1 MGSKKSQRDR
11 AAKAAAVK
19 NAAATKKADR
29 EARKAHRKAEA
40 RKRARQTQDEDA
52 QFEASLEVLGVR
64 VVGMVGDGN
73 CLFRSIADQ
82 MEGNPNRHRHY
93 RSTIISFISSRR
105 EDFEPFIEDDES
117 FDDYV
122 SRMST
127 EAEWGGHQELY
138 AAAEALEVNFIIH
151 QFEGPRMLLQSTAP
165 KRTLH
170 ISYHGEMH
178 YNSVRA
184 LSDPAV
190 TGKPAQRI
198 VLNTPS
204 SNKEESSSS
213 SAAELVRLSVPS
225 ASEEDIRR
233 TLRDT
238 GGDGDAAIELL
249 IAGYNPNEDET
260 CHANTD
266 RESVQ
271 SESRVGGA
279 GGSSVLIAPSGGS
292 KIARCDRCDKTD
304 HATEDC
310 PFFSKPREAPLPP
323 KPSSR
328 SVDSKQAR
336 DQASNLRPQQ
346 TLGLNEIKDQKMES
360 MEKTAPTRSGQCP
373 CGSGKKYKKCC
384 MKADRRRSKQ
394 PTATSLDDSQITA
407 AAAGGGTILI

>member
-266 RESVQ
+266 RESET
-271 SESRVGGA
+271 ESRVGA

-328 SVDSKQAR
+328 SVEPKPPR
-336 DQASNLRPQQ
+336 GQASNQKQQ

-360 MEKTAPTRSGQCP
+360 IEKTAPTRSGQCP

-394 PTATSLDDSQITA
+394 PTATSLDDSQMTAAA

>member
-64 VVGMVGDGN
+64 VIGMVGDGN

-122 SRMST
+122 SRMSMD
-127 EAEWGGHQELY
+127 AEWGGHQELY
-138 AAAEALEVNFIIH
+138 AAAEALEANFIIH

-204 SNKEESSSS
+204 SNTEESGS

-249 IAGYNPNEDET
+249 IAGYNQNEDET

-266 RESVQ
+266 QADQESET
-271 SESRVGGA
+271 ESRVGA
-279 GGSSVLIAPSGGS
+279 GGSSVLLGASGGS
-292 KIARCDRCDKTD
+292 RIARCDRCDKTD

-323 KPSSR
+323 KLSSR
-328 SVDSKQAR
+328 SVEPKQPR
-336 DQASNLRPQQ
+336 GSDQNQQ
-346 TLGLNEIKDQKMES
+346 TLDLNEIKDQKMKS
-360 MEKTAPTRSGQCP
+360 IGRTVPTRSGQCP

-384 MKADRRRSKQ
+384 MKADRRRNKQ
-394 PTATSLDDSQITA
+394 PTATSLDDSQMTA
-407 AAAGGGTILI
+407 AVTGGGTIFI